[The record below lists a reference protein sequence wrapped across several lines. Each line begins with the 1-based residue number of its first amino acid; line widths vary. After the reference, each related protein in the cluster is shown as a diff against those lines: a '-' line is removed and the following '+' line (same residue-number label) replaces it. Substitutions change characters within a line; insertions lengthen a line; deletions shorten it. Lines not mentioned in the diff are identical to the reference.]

1 MDSTLTH
8 HGIKGQ
14 KWGVR
19 RFQNRD
25 GTLTSAGKKR
35 YGDDDGSTKTLTE
48 KGAMRRLKTD
58 SSGTTSSASKS
69 SSGKKSVK
77 DMSDADLTN
86 QVKRLN
92 LEKQYKKLSKED
104 AGPSKLE
111 SAKRAVDSAS
121 GLVNQAKNMNRSG
134 SKKIRPDL
142 SKMSDKDLRDLIT
155 RENLERQYTDLFG
168 KDAATV
174 SRGKKI
180 FDNVL
185 EYGGGVLAVGSSAL
199 GIAMAIKELRK

>member
-1 MDSTLTH
+1 MEDSLSH

-14 KWGVR
+14 RWGVR
-19 RFQNRD
+19 RFQNKD
-25 GTLTSAGKKR
+25 GTLTSEGKRRAGQN
-35 YGDDDGSTKTLTE
+35 
-48 KGAMRRLKTD
+48 
-58 SSGTTSSASKS
+58 
-69 SSGKKSVK
+69 VK
-77 DMSDADLTN
+77 DMPDDELSS

-104 AGPSKLE
+104 AGPTKLE

-121 GLVNQAKNMNRSG
+121 GMLNQAKNMSRSTT
-134 SKKIRPDL
+134 KKVRPDL

-168 KDAATV
+168 KEAASV

-180 FDNVL
+180 VDGIL